1 LTTNHNSFTANG
13 LWPKYLLSDIDNPCP
28 VVLQFK
34 APKQVGPF
42 PQIYATW
49 KGFTMYPPLRPYS
62 KVPTRSEIVT
72 TRPLDEP
79 VLQLELS
86 FIEEAKAAP
95 LGWILDPEK
104 PVRIVDHV
112 IAYLLLQEAHESNL
126 HIKADLRQAQIC
138 LILAS
143 RGNTDPFVASS
154 YVMYGTHPD
163 KVYPKM
169 RANRMARLGEEYE
182 IWYDAAGNLR
192 PDVPKKPA
200 VTSSGADA
208 QRSATRFLGSGV
220 ETPFDSASRRGPDS
234 APDSVLS
241 PEEAAE
247 RSTSERLAAL
257 IQIPTK
263 EAV

>member
-1 LTTNHNSFTANG
+1 MPLSAQFGACYQQVAR
-13 LWPKYLLSDIDNPCP
+13 YLLSVSGNRRPDS
-28 VVLQFK
+28 LLRFK
-34 APKQVGPF
+34 TPNQLGPF
-42 PQIYATW
+42 PQIPVPW
-49 KGFTMYPPLRPYS
+49 KGSSMFTLASLVYRPKAS
-62 KVPTRSEIVT
+62 SRLFSDSVT
-72 TRPLDEP
+72 TLPLDEP

-143 RGNTDPFVASS
+143 RGNTDPFVSSS

-169 RANRMARLGEEYE
+169 RANRMARLGEEYSQ
-182 IWYDAAGNLR
+182 WFDAAGNLR
-192 PDVPKKPA
+192 PDVPKKPQ
-200 VTSSGADA
+200 VSSPTQD
-208 QRSATRFLGSGV
+208 
-220 ETPFDSASRRGPDS
+220 
-234 APDSVLS
+234 
-241 PEEAAE
+241 AAE

-257 IQIPTK
+257 IQIPKK
-263 EAV
+263 ELA